1 MAEYAKES
9 TQYITS
15 DSDEDTPEGLL
26 PDSLGLLVQELYT
39 EASSDGERTN
49 KEEIWQSA
57 WHAMRGEFPDVVSK
71 AVEIAKE
78 RGIYVNLT
86 KRKVHE
92 ARTKLMSSTFQQGK
106 IPFKI
111 TPSRRPKFMSPDVL
125 RSDSPY
131 DEATIRAK
139 NCELRIRDI
148 FDSTGYEDVL
158 SKVINEQ
165 TLYCLLYTS
174 PSPRDGLLSRMPS
187 SA

>member
-1 MAEYAKES
+1 MAEYTKES
-9 TQYITS
+9 DQYITS
-15 DSDEDTPEGLL
+15 DNEDQPEGLL
-26 PDSLGLLVQELYT
+26 PDTLGLLVQELYT
-39 EASSDGERTN
+39 EASSDSERTN
-49 KEEIWQSA
+49 KEEIWESA

-86 KRKVHE
+86 RRKVHE
-92 ARTKLMSSTFQQGK
+92 ARTKLMSATFQQGK

-111 TPSRRPKFMSPDVL
+111 TPARRPKFMVPDVL
-125 RSDSPY
+125 QSSSPY

-148 FDSTGYEDVL
+148 MDMTNYEDVL

-165 TLYCLLYTS
+165 TL
-174 PSPRDGLLSRMPS
+174 
-187 SA
+187 

>member
-86 KRKVHE
+86 KRIVHE

-139 NCELRIRDI
+139 NCELRKKLKHQLFFLLTESMELLLFALRIP
-148 FDSTGYEDVL
+148 EV
-158 SKVINEQ
+158 KKINLRFHFRLTFQ
-165 TLYCLLYTS
+165 YFLF
-174 PSPRDGLLSRMPS
+174 
-187 SA
+187 